1 MGNFKQ
7 RNYENENALIY
18 IFKDRGC
25 RVLQMSNK
33 LINKNVSVQL
43 EVAYELYKVPKE
55 PAMATLLMWCVG
67 FL

>member
-7 RNYENENALIY
+7 RNHENENALIS
-18 IFKDRGC
+18 IPRDRGY
-25 RVLQMSNK
+25 RVLQMPNK

-55 PAMATLLMWCVG
+55 PAVATLPTWCVG